1 MSEKSM
7 PRHTSRPAFNYLIL
21 LSVILVIAALWMIFT
36 YAPVEATMGLVQKV
50 FYFHVSSAWVG
61 FFAFFITFVGS
72 ILYLYKRADRWD
84 ILAKSSAQI
93 GFIFILIT
101 LISGMLWAKP
111 VWGTFWVWEPR
122 LTISLVQWLVYFSY
136 ALLRRS
142 LGMSAGGKRITSVY
156 GIVAFIT
163 VPLSWFAIRWWR
175 TIHPEII
182 SSSGSL
188 PAKMLMTMLFTL
200 LTFTVIYFTFLTQV
214 MNIEGMERE
223 KADLLSME
231 EEREG

>member
-1 MSEKSM
+1 MEE
-7 PRHTSRPAFNYLIL
+7 HTVCHDFKPTRFNYSDFS
-21 LSVILVIAALWMIFT
+21 SVIWYWLLYGWYLLMLQSKRRWAWSRKSFIFMFLL
-36 YAPVEATMGLVQKV
+36 PGWV
-50 FYFHVSSAWVG
+50 FSHFSSLSLG
-61 FFAFFITFVGS
+61 AF
-72 ILYLYKRADRWD
+72 LYLFQRAERWD

-93 GFIFILIT
+93 GFIFISIT

-111 VWGTFWVWEPR
+111 VWGAYWVWEPR

-136 ALLRRS
+136 SLLRRS
-142 LGMSAGGKRITSVY
+142 LGTTIGANRITSVY

-188 PAKMLMTMLFTL
+188 PIKMLTTMLFSL
-200 LTFTVIYFTFLTQV
+200 LTFTVIYFTFLFQL
-214 MNIEGMERE
+214 MNIERLERE
-223 KADLLSME
+223 KAELLGME
-231 EEREG
+231 DEREE